1 MILRVILTV
10 KGEVQRVGYRD
21 AVERIARELKLTGCV
36 ENIEPYDVKIVCEGE
51 KDAVEAFI
59 RQINIKDDRI
69 YVENIDV
76 RYEEPTNEFTFFK
89 IIRGDMVEELGERF
103 DRANYDLRALSE
115 KQTETIN
122 ILKENTGILKQNTNI
137 HQENTGI
144 LKQNT
149 NIHQENTG
157 ILTGFRD
164 ETNNNLTHLREDTNN
179 NFTTLDSKYHVISE
193 DMRSLRKDIH
203 KLTEAMITIAQAS
216 LKSAD
221 QGQKGKG

>member
-1 MILRVILTV
+1 MIVRVILTV
-10 KGEVQRVGYRD
+10 NGEVQRVGYRD
-21 AVERIARELKLTGCV
+21 VVERIARKLKLAGCV

-51 KDAVEAFI
+51 KDDVETFI
-59 RQINIKDDRI
+59 RQIKIKDDRI
-69 YVENIDV
+69 YVESIDV
-76 RYEEPTNEFTFFK
+76 KYEEPTNEFTFFK

-137 HQENTGI
+137 LQENS
-144 LKQNT
+144 
-149 NIHQENTG
+149 G

-164 ETNNNLTHLREDTNN
+164 ETNNNLTYLREDTNN

-193 DMRSLRKDIH
+193 DMKSLREDIH

-216 LKSAD
+216 LKSANS
-221 QGQKGKG
+221 GGEGKG

>member
-21 AVERIARELKLTGCV
+21 AVERIARRLKLAGCV

-59 RQINIKDDRI
+59 RQINIKDDRV

-115 KQTETIN
+115 KQSETIN
-122 ILKENTGILKQNTNI
+122 IHKENTGILK
-137 HQENTGI
+137 
-144 LKQNT
+144 KNT

-193 DMRSLRKDIH
+193 NMKCLREDIH

-216 LKSAD
+216 IKSSD
-221 QGQKGKG
+221 QGPKGKG

>member
-21 AVERIARELKLTGCV
+21 AVERIARRLKLAGCV

-115 KQTETIN
+115 KQTETIT
-122 ILKENTGILKQNTNI
+122 ILK
-137 HQENTGI
+137 
-144 LKQNT
+144 
-149 NIHQENTG
+149 ENTG

-216 LKSAD
+216 IKSSD
-221 QGQKGKG
+221 QGPKGKG

>member
-21 AVERIARELKLTGCV
+21 AVERIARDLKLTGCV

-89 IIRGDMVEELGERF
+89 IIRGDMVEELGESF
-103 DRANYDLRALSE
+103 DRAKNDLRALTE

-122 ILKENTGILKQNTNI
+122 IHKENTGILKLNTNI
-137 HQENTGI
+137 HQEN
-144 LKQNT
+144 N
-149 NIHQENTG
+149 G

-216 LKSAD
+216 IKSSD
-221 QGQKGKG
+221 QGPKGKG